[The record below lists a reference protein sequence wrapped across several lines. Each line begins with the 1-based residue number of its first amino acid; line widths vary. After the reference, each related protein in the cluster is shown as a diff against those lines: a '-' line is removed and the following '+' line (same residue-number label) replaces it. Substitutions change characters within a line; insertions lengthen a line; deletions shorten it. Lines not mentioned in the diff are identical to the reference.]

1 MTSANEKVFIT
12 AIHSIHSITY
22 DLLPYKAKSIDSQ
35 QWEPYSWPHVISTRT
50 FQCIVH
56 GNHVPATGTTIA
68 KTADNHI
75 HAGEARQI
83 PLSTL

>member
-12 AIHSIHSITY
+12 AIRSIHSITY

-56 GNHVPATGTTIA
+56 GNHVPAT
-68 KTADNHI
+68 ADNHI